1 MLKRILLGSM
11 LASLAGVTAHA
22 ATTITQKNCVVY
34 SSAPTSGSPASA
46 LVPCDF
52 LTDGT
57 SVWPAFL
64 PWDGTTFA
72 GVAPANTAATAAQGG
87 LVVTM
92 EPNSAALAVT
102 GTFWQTTQPV
112 SGTFWQ
118 ATQPVS
124 GTFWQATQ
132 PISGTVA
139 ATESGAWNI
148 TNVSGTVSLPTGAA
162 TATLQTTGNTALT
175 TINTTLGSPFQAGG
189 SIGNTSF
196 AATQSGAWTVA
207 PTTATAWGLFADNAA
222 WTAGTSVGAT
232 MGCEYTSGGA
242 TALTTGH
249 SGSPGCTSARGVFT
263 DKSSVAGTALGSV
276 VSALGTL
283 ASGTPNAENVN
294 AYIVGGA
301 GSGGTAAA
309 DAAAWTAGSTNQTP
323 IGCEYTSGGAT
334 ALVSVHMG
342 TVGCTTNRGI
352 FTDKSSVNGT
362 ALATATEAYGTAFSS
377 QSATVERVDAF
388 VTNTNGN
395 GPTAASGSSPTVTQG
410 QQASGTALS
419 NNNPVLVGG
428 SDGTDVRNLV
438 TNSSGDLTI
447 VGTGTFAVQAA
458 ATLNATPTLANGN
471 GVVPTQGGSVLSATN
486 GGYTNVLQGNAVLS
500 ATNGLY
506 GNLLQGNAALT
517 NANPIFS
524 GLSISGAAVSAT
536 NGEYTN
542 LLQGNAVIAS
552 GNPLFTEITDGT
564 NGAAAVKAASTA
576 AVATDKSLVVQMSPN
591 SPGIITLGPAAV
603 ANSAPFTVSSQYPTN
618 ATTTTPAPETIS
630 ATGTT
635 TAFTATLAAA
645 SSQTTFICGVE
656 IDAYA
661 STATAVTWTLTGT
674 ATGTMNFIEF
684 VGTTTGGA
692 ASGENKYPFS
702 PCIPASGPNT
712 AIVVNAGAAGTGGV
726 AAISAWG
733 YKL

>member
-1 MLKRILLGSM
+1 MLKRILLGGVA
-11 LASLAGVTAHA
+11 LASLAGLPAHA

-57 SVWPAFL
+57 NVWPAFL

-139 ATESGAWNI
+139 ATESGTWNI

-196 AATQSGAWTVA
+196 TANAGTNLNTSALATDTHLTSFTSANHTDLTAINTTLGTPMQASGGTV
-207 PTTATAWGLFADNAA
+207 TVTQATAANLKGQ
-222 WTAGTSVGAT
+222 
-232 MGCEYTSGGA
+232 M
-242 TALTTGH
+242 
-249 SGSPGCTSARGVFT
+249 
-263 DKSSVAGTALGSV
+263 SV
-276 VSALGTL
+276 VSGGI
-283 ASGTPNAENVN
+283 ASGAVASG
-294 AYIVGGA
+294 AYASGAFAA
-301 GSGGTAAA
+301 GSGVDGWDVTEGTKA
-309 DAAAWTAGSTNQTP
+309 DTAWTSGSGSVISLLKTIAGAGASSSITGWAGTT
-323 IGCEYTSGGAT
+323 IGT
-334 ALVSVHMG
+334 G
-342 TVGCTTNRGI
+342 TIQAFG
-352 FTDKSSVNGT
+352 
-362 ALATATEAYGTAFSS
+362 ATEATIGSGFVPAYN
-377 QSATVERVDAF
+377 VH
-388 VTNTNGN
+388 VTNTNPDITPGDAVTTTTY
-395 GPTAASGSSPTVTQG
+395 GAASPTIG
-410 QQASGTALS
+410 IPFLWNGTAYDRQKELGS
-419 NNNPVLVGG
+419 TGGALVG
-428 SDGTDVRNLV
+428 
-438 TNSSGDLTI
+438 
-447 VGTGTFAVQAA
+447 
-458 ATLNATPTLANGN
+458 LNATPSLANGN

-552 GNPLFTEITDGT
+552 GNPLFTQLTAGSANIGALTAGSAIIGKVGIDQTTPGTTNGVQVNAALPAGT
-564 NGAAAVKAASTA
+564 NLMGKVGIDQTTPGTTNAVAPSTPVGSATLATGQSAGFTTSTLIVAARTGAPGTGRHNVTITNLGTVDTYCGNTGVTTSTGELLVGIKGASITLDSTA
-576 AVATDKSLVVQMSPN
+576 A
-591 SPGIITLGPAAV
+591 IYCAAG
-603 ANSAPFTVSSQYPTN
+603 SSSTVSY
-618 ATTTTPAPETIS
+618 AET
-630 ATGTT
+630 
-635 TAFTATLAAA
+635 
-645 SSQTTFICGVE
+645 
-656 IDAYA
+656 Y
-661 STATAVTWTLTGT
+661 
-674 ATGTMNFIEF
+674 
-684 VGTTTGGA
+684 
-692 ASGENKYPFS
+692 
-702 PCIPASGPNT
+702 
-712 AIVVNAGAAGTGGV
+712 
-726 AAISAWG
+726 
-733 YKL
+733 

>member
-1 MLKRILLGSM
+1 M
-11 LASLAGVTAHA
+11 
-22 ATTITQKNCVVY
+22 
-34 SSAPTSGSPASA
+34 
-46 LVPCDF
+46 
-52 LTDGT
+52 
-57 SVWPAFL
+57 
-64 PWDGTTFA
+64 
-72 GVAPANTAATAAQGG
+72 
-87 LVVTM
+87 
-92 EPNSAALAVT
+92 
-102 GTFWQTTQPV
+102 
-112 SGTFWQ
+112 
-118 ATQPVS
+118 
-124 GTFWQATQ
+124 
-132 PISGTVA
+132 
-139 ATESGAWNI
+139 
-148 TNVSGTVSLPTGAA
+148 
-162 TATLQTTGNTALT
+162 
-175 TINTTLGSPFQAGG
+175 
-189 SIGNTSF
+189 
-196 AATQSGAWTVA
+196 
-207 PTTATAWGLFADNAA
+207 
-222 WTAGTSVGAT
+222 
-232 MGCEYTSGGA
+232 
-242 TALTTGH
+242 
-249 SGSPGCTSARGVFT
+249 
-263 DKSSVAGTALGSV
+263 
-276 VSALGTL
+276 
-283 ASGTPNAENVN
+283 ASGTPNAENIN

-458 ATLNATPTLANGN
+458 ATLNATPSLANGN

-536 NGEYTN
+536 NGEYAN

-552 GNPLFTEITDGT
+552 GNPLFTQLTAGSANIGALTAGSAIIGEVGIDQTTPGTTNAVAPSTPVGSATLATGQSAGFTTSTLIVAARTGAPGTGRHNVTITNLGT
-564 NGAAAVKAASTA
+564 VDTYCGNTGVTTSTGELLVGIKGASITLDSTA
-576 AVATDKSLVVQMSPN
+576 A
-591 SPGIITLGPAAV
+591 IYCAAG
-603 ANSAPFTVSSQYPTN
+603 SSSTVSYV
-618 ATTTTPAPETIS
+618 ET
-630 ATGTT
+630 
-635 TAFTATLAAA
+635 
-645 SSQTTFICGVE
+645 
-656 IDAYA
+656 Y
-661 STATAVTWTLTGT
+661 
-674 ATGTMNFIEF
+674 
-684 VGTTTGGA
+684 
-692 ASGENKYPFS
+692 
-702 PCIPASGPNT
+702 
-712 AIVVNAGAAGTGGV
+712 
-726 AAISAWG
+726 
-733 YKL
+733 